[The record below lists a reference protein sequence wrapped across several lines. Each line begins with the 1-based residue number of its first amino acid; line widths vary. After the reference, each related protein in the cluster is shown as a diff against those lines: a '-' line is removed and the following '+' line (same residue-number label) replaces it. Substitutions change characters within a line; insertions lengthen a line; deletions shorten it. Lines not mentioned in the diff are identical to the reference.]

1 MTIKDSDL
9 QHWYNNNR
17 LKYDQLC
24 LSVKNILENVLSQ
37 EKIAL
42 VGIHHRTKQ
51 FNSLKNKCL
60 KKKYENTEMIMD
72 ISGIRIIALVEDDLK
87 VISEIIE
94 NTFNIHKEDSI
105 DKTNELGVDKFGY
118 RSIHYICDLGSKR
131 NDLEE
136 YKDLKNLCFEIQIRT
151 ALSHAWAE
159 IEHDRGYKLKGQ
171 LPYELKRRF
180 NLLSGLLE
188 SADLEFNRLTRE
200 IKAYNATLKSS
211 NEEQILDEE
220 INKVSIINY
229 LNKKL
234 INSEFHLNPNDY
246 SIESLQDEDSLFYKL
261 LSYFNFHT
269 INDIENVWSKNL
281 SKITLE
287 TYKASKFL
295 HYILDRVLQY
305 EDLEKETLFYSERVG
320 PIAADLEEY
329 QDLCNKLG
337 KDYVDHI
344 YEKHSVFV
352 IPEEAY
358 SMPE

>member
-9 QHWYNNNR
+9 QNWYDNNR

-60 KKKYENTEMIMD
+60 KKKYDNTEMIMD

-87 VISEIIE
+87 AISTIIE

-118 RSIHYICDLGSKR
+118 RSIHYICDIGTKR

-171 LPYELKRRF
+171 LPHNLKRRF

-200 IKAYNATLKSS
+200 IKDYNESLKSS
-211 NEEQILDEE
+211 DEIQLLNEE

-234 INSEFHLNPNDY
+234 TNSGFNLNPSNY
-246 SIESLQDEDSLFYKL
+246 SIESLQDEDALLYRL
-261 LSYFNFHT
+261 LSFFNFHT
-269 INDIENVWSKNL
+269 INDIESIWSKNL

-287 TYKASKFL
+287 TYKASNSL
-295 HYILDRVLQY
+295 NYILNRVLQY
-305 EDLEKETLFYSERVG
+305 EDLEKETLFYTQDNLPLAV
-320 PIAADLEEY
+320 DHEEY
-329 QDLCNKLG
+329 SDLCNKLG
-337 KDYVDHI
+337 KDLVDHI
-344 YEKHSVFV
+344 YDKFSVMI
-352 IPEEAY
+352 IPKEAY
-358 SMPE
+358 SMSE

>member
-9 QHWYNNNR
+9 ENWYDNNK

-60 KKKYENTEMIMD
+60 KKKYDNTEMIMD

-87 VISEIIE
+87 VISKIIE

-136 YKDLKNLCFEIQIRT
+136 YKDLRNLCFEIQIRT

-171 LPYELKRRF
+171 LPNELKRRF

-200 IKAYNATLKSS
+200 IKSYNATLKSS

-229 LNKKL
+229 LNKKIL
-234 INSEFHLNPNDY
+234 NSGFDLNPNDY
-246 SIESLQDEDSLFYKL
+246 SIEPLQDENNLFYKL
-261 LSYFNFHT
+261 LSFLNFHT
-269 INDIENVWSKNL
+269 INDIENIWKKNL

-287 TYKASKFL
+287 TYKTSRFL
-295 HYILDRVLQY
+295 HHILNRVLQY
-305 EDLEKETLFYSERVG
+305 ENFEKEISFYQ
-320 PIAADLEEY
+320 ADQDKDEILMVRKLEYE
-329 QDLCNKLG
+329 DLCKKLG
-337 KDYVDHI
+337 KDFVEEILKKYNVMILKD
-344 YEKHSVFV
+344 YE
-352 IPEEAY
+352 
-358 SMPE
+358 

>member
-9 QHWYNNNR
+9 QNWYDNNR

-51 FNSLKNKCL
+51 LISLKNKCS
-60 KKKYENTEMIMD
+60 KKKYEDIQMIMD

-87 VISEIIE
+87 AISTIIE

-118 RSIHYICDLGSKR
+118 RSIHYICDLGPKR
-131 NDLEE
+131 TALEE
-136 YKDLKNLCFEIQIRT
+136 YKDLKNLRFEVQIRT

-171 LPYELKRRF
+171 LPNELKRRF

-188 SADLEFNRLTRE
+188 SADLEFNRLTQE
-200 IKAYNATLKSS
+200 IKTYNATLKSS
-211 NEEQILDEE
+211 NEEQILNEE

-229 LNKKL
+229 LNKKIL
-234 INSEFHLNPNDY
+234 NSGFNLKPNDY
-246 SIESLQDEDSLFYKL
+246 SIASLQDEGDNFYKL
-261 LSYFNFHT
+261 LSKFNIVT
-269 INDIENVWSKNL
+269 INDIEKIWKKN
-281 SKITLE
+281 SNKISIE
-287 TYKASKFL
+287 TYKASENL
-295 HYILDRVLQY
+295 HYILNRVLQY
-305 EDLEKETLFYSERVG
+305 ENLEKETEHYIELYAMPFAVST
-320 PIAADLEEY
+320 EEY
-329 QDLCNKLG
+329 LDLCSKLG
-337 KDYVDHI
+337 KDFVDNI
-344 YEKHSVFV
+344 YKKHFIDV
-352 IPEEAY
+352 IPEE
-358 SMPE
+358 

>member
-9 QHWYNNNR
+9 QNWYDNNK

-51 FNSLKNKCL
+51 FNSLKNKYL

-87 VISEIIE
+87 IISKIIE
-94 NTFNIHKEDSI
+94 NTFKIHKEDSI

-136 YKDLKNLCFEIQIRT
+136 YKELKSLRFEIQIRT

-171 LPYELKRRF
+171 LPNELKRRF

-188 SADLEFNRLTRE
+188 SADLEFNRLTQE

-211 NEEQILDEE
+211 NEEQILNEE

-229 LNKKL
+229 LNKKIL
-234 INSEFHLNPNDY
+234 NSGFELDPNDY
-246 SIESLQDEDSLFYKL
+246 SISALQDEGDNFYKL
-261 LSYFNFHT
+261 LSKFNFIT
-269 INDIENVWSKNL
+269 INDIEKIWKKN
-281 SKITLE
+281 SDKITIE
-287 TYKASKFL
+287 TYKASENL
-295 HYILDRVLQY
+295 HYILNRILQY
-305 EDLEKETLFYSERVG
+305 EDLEKETQHYFDVFDGMSFAVSS
-320 PIAADLEEY
+320 EEY
-329 QDLCNKLG
+329 LDLCSKLG
-337 KDYVDHI
+337 EDFVNNI
-344 YEKHSVFV
+344 YKK
-352 IPEEAY
+352 Y
-358 SMPE
+358 SIDIVPDE